1 VTNVNAI
8 YFMMLIRMLIY
19 GFTRKNSDFQP
30 ENPFLQAVAFIK
42 IAEQAF
48 AAFDNKRISLN
59 ISARTK
65 TV

>member
-1 VTNVNAI
+1 
-8 YFMMLIRMLIY
+8 MMLIRMLIY

-59 ISARTK
+59 ISARKK

>member
-1 VTNVNAI
+1 
-8 YFMMLIRMLIY
+8 MMLIRMLIY

-48 AAFDNKRISLN
+48 AAIDNKRISLN
-59 ISARTK
+59 ISARKK